1 MKRVFLPHSEHKIPF
16 DEEFKK
22 QTVKLFLQSGRPL
35 KVVARELGISDTAL
49 RKWRNRY
56 RINSKVTSEDKVKVS
71 RKDLERQ
78 IKQLKTEN
86 EYLKRQREIFKKAVS
101 IVSEEPNE
109 GMR

>member
-1 MKRVFLPHSEHKIPF
+1 MSKYVKPF

-22 QTVKLFLQSGRPL
+22 QSVKLLSQSGRPL

-49 RKWRNRY
+49 RKWRNSY
-56 RINSKVTSEDKVKVS
+56 RISSKLIPENKGKVS

-78 IKQLKTEN
+78 IKQLKNEN
-86 EYLKRQREIFKKAVS
+86 DYLKRQREILKKAVS

>member
-1 MKRVFLPHSEHKIPF
+1 MGVKMSKYIKPY

-22 QTVKLFLQSGRPL
+22 QSVKLLLQNGRAL

-49 RKWRNRY
+49 RKWRNSY
-56 RINSKVTSEDKVKVS
+56 NRISSKLISEGKEKVS
-71 RKDLERQ
+71 RRDLERQ
-78 IKQLKTEN
+78 IKQLKNEN
-86 EYLKRQREIFKKAVS
+86 EYLKRQREILKKAVS

>member
-1 MKRVFLPHSEHKIPF
+1 MSKYVKPF

-22 QTVKLFLQSGRPL
+22 QTVKLLLQSGKPL

-49 RKWRNRY
+49 RKWRNSY
-56 RINSKVTSEDKVKVS
+56 RLSSRVISEDKEKVS

-78 IKQLKTEN
+78 IKQLKNEN
-86 EYLKRQREIFKKAVS
+86 DYLKRQREILKKAVS